1 MSDHNNQNPVAER
14 TALLCVGCGRPI
26 KKGDFCAECV
36 DRGVAPCA
44 GCEGLSLADVE
55 EGEL

>member
-1 MSDHNNQNPVAER
+1 MGDHNNQNPVAAR

-36 DRGVAPCA
+36 DRGFNFCE
-44 GCEGLSLADVE
+44 GCEGRPLADLE
-55 EGEL
+55 EE